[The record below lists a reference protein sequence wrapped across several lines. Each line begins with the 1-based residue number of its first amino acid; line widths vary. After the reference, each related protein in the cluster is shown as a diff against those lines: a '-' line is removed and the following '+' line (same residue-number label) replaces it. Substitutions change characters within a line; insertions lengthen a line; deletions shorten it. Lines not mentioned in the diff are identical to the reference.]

1 MIKKNKG
8 GVPGDLPA
16 SLVSEFAPELAKPLS
31 IIFNKIIETGKWP
44 TQWKTEHGIPLQKIN
59 NPKNEDDVRVISLTP
74 FFSKVM
80 EKFIIEWLLDCI
92 GDKIDWHQYGGQKGN
107 SVTHYLIEFI
117 NFIQYNQDLSDIHAT
132 LAVFVDFSKAFNR
145 QDHNILV
152 TLLSDLGVPGWLL
165 LIIIGFLEDRNLILS
180 FKDEKSDLLPLPGG
194 GPQSTILG
202 LFLFLVLIN
211 AAGLK
216 NLTRNTGTLATAAL
230 RRRRPLEELHLKYV
244 DDMTFT
250 EAVKLKD
257 KLKVDPMPTRPTQ
270 YRERTGHV
278 LNNELVK
285 MNENLMALEKY
296 TFEKSMKI
304 NTKKTNVMVFNSS
317 RTLDFLPKLQIS
329 ENQDLEVV
337 EEQRLLGVI
346 ISSNLNWQSHIN
358 HMSEKAFKR
367 MWILR
372 RLKLLGASCV
382 DLLKVYTTQI
392 RCIVEFAVAAWN
404 GSITKAQIS
413 QLERIQKCALGIIL
427 GKEYVDYEAAL
438 NLVDLESL
446 AVRRK
451 SLCLKFAK
459 KAANHP
465 KFKHWFCKSQEKVV
479 NTRSVQLKYVPVTS
493 RTQRYEKSPLSYLT
507 TLLNEN

>member
-1 MIKKNKG
+1 
-8 GVPGDLPA
+8 
-16 SLVSEFAPELAKPLS
+16 
-31 IIFNKIIETGKWP
+31 
-44 TQWKTEHGIPLQKIN
+44 
-59 NPKNEDDVRVISLTP
+59 
-74 FFSKVM
+74 
-80 EKFIIEWLLDCI
+80 
-92 GDKIDWHQYGGQKGN
+92 
-107 SVTHYLIEFI
+107 
-117 NFIQYNQDLSDIHAT
+117 
-132 LAVFVDFSKAFNR
+132 
-145 QDHNILV
+145 
-152 TLLSDLGVPGWLL
+152 
-165 LIIIGFLEDRNLILS
+165 
-180 FKDEKSDLLPLPGG
+180 
-194 GPQSTILG
+194 
-202 LFLFLVLIN
+202 
-211 AAGLK
+211 
-216 NLTRNTGTLATAAL
+216 
-230 RRRRPLEELHLKYV
+230 
-244 DDMTFT
+244 
-250 EAVKLKD
+250 
-257 KLKVDPMPTRPTQ
+257 
-270 YRERTGHV
+270 
-278 LNNELVK
+278 
-285 MNENLMALEKY
+285 
-296 TFEKSMKI
+296 
-304 NTKKTNVMVFNSS
+304 
-317 RTLDFLPKLQIS
+317 
-329 ENQDLEVV
+329 
-337 EEQRLLGVI
+337 
-346 ISSNLNWQSHIN
+346 
-358 HMSEKAFKR
+358 MSEKAFKR